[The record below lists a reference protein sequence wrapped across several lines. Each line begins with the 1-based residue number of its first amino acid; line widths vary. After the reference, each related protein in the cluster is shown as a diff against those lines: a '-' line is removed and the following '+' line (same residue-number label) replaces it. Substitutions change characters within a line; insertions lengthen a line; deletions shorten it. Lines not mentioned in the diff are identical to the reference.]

1 MPKPFLHTDEP
12 ACGDRD
18 VRRHNGLWRD
28 RHGVLYPITQ
38 MVDSYVINAANVC
51 EYELQQHNFEC
62 LTTERQQMCKYVQRE
77 RDTRGL

>member
-1 MPKPFLHTDEP
+1 
-12 ACGDRD
+12 
-18 VRRHNGLWRD
+18 
-28 RHGVLYPITQ
+28 